1 MSAGK
6 KHDSEKPRMDLIS
19 SKAMVELAKVL
30 TFGAKKY
37 ASHNWRHGIAYSRII
52 AAIMRHVTAYND
64 GETLDPETGL
74 SHIAHALCECM
85 FLLEFEQTHPEMDDR
100 YKEVKAKVA
109 VLLEAA
115 SGVRLEDL
123 K

>member
-1 MSAGK
+1 
-6 KHDSEKPRMDLIS
+6 MDLIS

-37 ASHNWRHGIAYSRII
+37 ASHNWRQGLEWSRVI
-52 AAIMRHVTAYND
+52 AAIMRHTTAYND

-74 SHIAHALCECM
+74 SHMAHVLCEAM
-85 FLLEFEQTHPEMDDR
+85 FLLEFEQTHPELDDR
-100 YKEVKAKVA
+100 YKVQGAK
-109 VLLEAA
+109 E
-115 SGVRLEDL
+115 G